1 MKLIRFAILA
11 VLSLVLVYTSLAE
24 DISVSASIDKRI
36 ASVGDV
42 VILTIFVQGSQAVS
56 NPALPGIDGFQTG
69 YLGPIRRTSIINSRS
84 SVSIAHRYT
93 LLAERT
99 GQFTIPSVE
108 VKYKGKTYRTNPV
121 SIRVISGPQKSSGS
135 QQSSGFQ
142 QSKVT
147 KQEDL
152 KKYVYFSVSMDNETA
167 YINEGIPL
175 LLRLH
180 VRSGIDV
187 KLNQYP
193 KFASTGFSVLPFE
206 QPMERR
212 ANIEGFLFRIIDF
225 STTVYPVRSG
235 ELSLGPAE
243 LTCNLL
249 VKRESR
255 TSFFTQQM
263 KYPLTVVSEPYKIT
277 VKPLPST
284 GQPESFSGA
293 VGQYDLNVE
302 VKPTK
307 LKVGEPITLTM
318 IVQGRGNIDIVNM
331 PKLIDLTQFKA
342 YDPQISVSKKDNS
355 GRKTF
360 EQVLIPTSDSIKAI
374 PEIQFSYFDPKAEQ
388 YKTHT
393 RGPIPIQVEPS
404 DDAEPLQILEIAEG
418 KAVKRGILGRDIVSI
433 KDDAGSIKSSDGYLY
448 TNKGFLVLQLIPLLG
463 FAAVL
468 IYQKRRD
475 RFATDRTYARQ
486 YHAPRKAKKGLAQ
499 AQELMASDQPQE
511 FCSAI
516 FKTVQEYLGNR
527 FDLPSVGITI
537 EVVDNLRSR
546 GIPEEILEKLS
557 SFFYAC
563 DRLRF
568 AQSDMSENE
577 MKVIMDLATES
588 IERLEDTKTSG
599 IIH

>member
-36 ASVGDV
+36 SSVGDV
-42 VILTIFVQGSQAVS
+42 VTLTIFVKGSQAVS
-56 NPALPGIDGFQTG
+56 DPGLPAIDGFQTG
-69 YLGPIRRTSIINSRS
+69 YLGPTRRTSIVNGRS
-84 SVSIAHRYT
+84 SISIAHQYS

-108 VKYKGKTYRTNPV
+108 VKYEGKTYRTNPV
-121 SIRVISGPQKSSGS
+121 SIRVISGSESGSQKSSGS
-135 QQSSGFQ
+135 QQI
-142 QSKVT
+142 KVT
-147 KQEDL
+147 KQADL
-152 KKYVYFSVSMDNETA
+152 KEYVYFSVSTDKETA

-180 VRSGIDV
+180 IRSGIDV
-187 KLNQYP
+187 QLNQYP

-225 STTVYPVRSG
+225 GTTVYPVRSG
-235 ELSLGPAE
+235 ELSLGPAK

-255 TSFFTQQM
+255 TSFFTQ

-302 VKPTK
+302 VKPAS

-331 PKLIDLTQFKA
+331 PRITDLTQFKA

-360 EQVLIPTSDSIKAI
+360 EQVLIPTSDSIEAI
-374 PEIQFSYFDPKAEQ
+374 PEIQFSYFDPKAKQ

-393 RGPIPIQVEPS
+393 RGPIPIQVEQS
-404 DDAEPLQILEIAEG
+404 DEAEPLQILEIAGG

-433 KDDAGSIKSSDGYLY
+433 KDDTGSIKSGDGYMY
-448 TNKGFLVLQLIPLLG
+448 TNKGFLMLQLLPLLG

-468 IYQKRRD
+468 VYQKRRD
-475 RFATDRTYARQ
+475 RFATDKTYARQ

-557 SFFYAC
+557 SFFHAC

-588 IERLEDTKTSG
+588 IEHLEDTKTVA
-599 IIH
+599 

>member
-42 VILTIFVQGSQAVS
+42 ITLTIFVKGSQTVS
-56 NPALPGIDGFQTG
+56 NPALSAVDGFQIR
-69 YLGPIRRTSIINSRS
+69 YLGPTRRISIVNGRS
-84 SVSIAHRYT
+84 SVSITHQYS

-99 GQFTIPSVE
+99 GQFTIPPVE
-108 VKYKGKTYRTNPV
+108 VNYEGKTYRTNPV
-121 SIRVISGPQKSSGS
+121 SIRVISGSGSGS
-135 QQSSGFQ
+135 QKSPGSQ
-142 QSKVT
+142 QIKVT
-147 KQEDL
+147 KQADL
-152 KKYVYFSVSMDNETA
+152 KEYVYFSVSTDKETA

-180 VRSGIDV
+180 IRSGIDV
-187 KLNQYP
+187 QLNQYP

-235 ELSLGPAE
+235 ELSLGPAK
-243 LTCNLL
+243 LICNLL

-255 TSFFTQQM
+255 TSFFTQQT
-263 KYPLTVVSEPYKIT
+263 KYPLTVVSEPYTIT
-277 VKPLPST
+277 VKPLPLT

-302 VKPTK
+302 VKPTN

-374 PEIQFSYFDPKAEQ
+374 PEIQFSYFDPKTKQ

-393 RGPIPIQVEPS
+393 RGPIPIQVEAS
-404 DDAEPLQILEIAEG
+404 DDAEPLQILEIAGG

-433 KDDAGSIKSSDGYLY
+433 KDDTGSIKSSDGHIY
-448 TNKGFLVLQLIPLLG
+448 TNKGFLMLQLLPLLG

-468 IYQKRRD
+468 VYQRRRD
-475 RFATDRTYARQ
+475 RFATDKTYARQ

-537 EVVDNLRSR
+537 AVVDNLRSR
-546 GIPEEILEKLS
+546 GIPAEILEKLS
-557 SFFYAC
+557 SFFHAC

-568 AQSDMSENE
+568 AQSDMSTNE
-577 MKVIMDLATES
+577 MKAIMDLATES
-588 IERLEDTKTSG
+588 IERLEDTD
-599 IIH
+599 